1 MVVSPMMIIRGP
13 MIKNIF
19 RVWSLEVIK
28 ADIGAVSTPPMTS
41 PKAIRQFIAS
51 GTVIKI
57 KVLTTV
63 MAKLVKVETPIT

>member
-1 MVVSPMMIIRGP
+1 MVVSPMMIIREP

-19 RVWSLEVIK
+19 RVWSLKVIK

>member
-1 MVVSPMMIIRGP
+1 MVVSPMMIIREP